1 VSALRPWRGVGS
13 AAWIAAAV
21 AVLVAMTIAAVPP
34 ARAQQEEDLTAGL
47 RDMREAYDR
56 ARDRSDELDFTA
68 TVSELQSIIEPRK
81 AATRADLG
89 AEEQKLLCAAYDLRA
104 RAQFNLGNSGAA
116 ESDFEALLRLDPAWA
131 IDRQTLSPKVVDLF
145 DKVRHQMVAVLT
157 LVIEPPRARVTI
169 DGESVDPSMPEGI
182 GLFAGSRTLAVAMDG
197 YDPYTETLQAAGGG
211 HLERTVRLKPNRR
224 SVEFI
229 TVPSDVRVTFDGA
242 PAGTTTGPAT
252 PEVEALAATFGFDP
266 ARASAPLV
274 VPLVA
279 AGEHRVT
286 FERDCHKPQ
295 TLTVK
300 VELDPDNR
308 PLRFSPVVLEESMG
322 RLQIDSVPS
331 GADVLVDG
339 VRQGATPLT
348 LGNMCGG
355 ERDITVVK
363 GDVGRWSE
371 RIRLT
376 PGELNTLAVRLR
388 PTLLYAGTFR
398 LDEWGR
404 AVWSD
409 EDKPLIDALGRGLR
423 SLNIVR
429 MPAAQEALR
438 DAIVRWMIADPRE
451 VRAGTLVPPDILK
464 DAAEKTGADL
474 VLAGLT
480 FASDPEG
487 TWTLALYSVMH
498 AAPDLVRLRLGRDD
512 QVRDFVARL
521 DSAPPESA
529 TFWGLTL
536 ADTALPPGGPVV
548 ARVLPG
554 SPAAQA
560 GVVQGE
566 RIVSVGEAKAAGT
579 GQAMTALAA
588 AADRGAGVRAPVVLT
603 VLGKQGTRTVRMAP
617 GEAPALL
624 ALTDQGRLYN
634 RALAEYRLRSRAAID
649 DTTRGVAQLN
659 LGLAYMHFRAWDRAV
674 SDGLGRA
681 DLPDGTGIA
690 RGTVLYYRGL
700 CALRRGDPEAAK
712 QAFTAASRSPGS
724 TLESAD
730 GPSAAAAATRAL
742 QASQ

>member
-1 VSALRPWRGVGS
+1 MSPKRKRRGACTATAFLAL
-13 AAWIAAAV
+13 AAAV
-21 AVLVAMTIAAVPP
+21 ATVTAPMPP
-34 ARAQQEEDLTAGL
+34 AWGQQEEDLTAGL
-47 RDMREAYDR
+47 RGLREAYDR
-56 ARDRSDELDFTA
+56 ARERIEELDFA
-68 TVSELQSIIEPRK
+68 AAVSELQAVIEPRR
-81 AATRADLG
+81 AARPADLG

-116 ESDFEALLRLDPAWA
+116 ESDFEALLRLDPTWA

-145 DKVRHQMVAVLT
+145 DKVRRRMVAVLA
-157 LVIEPPRARVTI
+157 LVVEPPRARVTI
-169 DGESVDPSMPEGI
+169 DGEPVDPSSPDGI
-182 GLFAGSRTLAVAMDG
+182 GLLAGSRTLAVAMEG
-197 YDPYTETLQAAGGG
+197 YDPHSEILSAAGGAR
-211 HLERTVRLKPNRR
+211 LERTIRLAPNRR
-224 SVEFI
+224 TVEFI
-229 TVPSDVRVTFDGA
+229 TVPSGVRVTLDGA
-242 PAGTTTGPAT
+242 PAGLTAGPAT
-252 PEVEALAATFGFDP
+252 PEVEALAVNFGFDP
-266 ARASAPLV
+266 ARASAPLA
-274 VPLVA
+274 VPLVTP
-279 AGEHRVT
+279 GEHRVT
-286 FERDCHKPQ
+286 FERDCHRSQ

-300 VELDPDNR
+300 VDLDPAGNR

-348 LGNMCGG
+348 IGGLCGG

-363 GDVGRWSE
+363 ADVGRWSE

-409 EDKPLIDALGRGLR
+409 EDRPLIDALGRGLR
-423 SLNIVR
+423 TLNVVR
-429 MPAAQEALR
+429 MPQAQEALR

-451 VRAGTLVPPDILK
+451 ARAGTLVPPDLLK

-480 FASDPEG
+480 YASDPEG
-487 TWTLALYSVMH
+487 AWTLALYSVLH
-498 AAPDLVRLRLGRDD
+498 PAPDRVRLKLGRDD
-512 QVRDFVARL
+512 EVRDFVARL
-521 DSAPPESA
+521 DSAPSERA
-529 TFWGLTL
+529 TFWGLGL

-554 SPAAQA
+554 SPAARA
-560 GVVQGE
+560 GLARGE
-566 RIVSVGEAKAAGT
+566 RIVSVGEERAAGAR
-579 GQAMTALAA
+579 QAMAGLAA
-588 AADRGAGVRAPVVLT
+588 AADRGAGVRAPVVLS
-603 VLGKQGTRTVRMAP
+603 VLGKQGTRTVRIAP

-624 ALTDQGRLYN
+624 ALTDPGRLYN
-634 RALAEYRLRSRAAID
+634 RALAEYRLRSKAAVD
-649 DTTRGVAQLN
+649 DAARGVAQLN

-674 SDGLGRA
+674 SEGLGRA
-681 DLPDGTGIA
+681 DLPEGSGIG

-712 QAFTAASRSPGS
+712 QAFTAASRSAGS

-730 GPSAAAAATRAL
+730 GPSASAAAMRAL
-742 QASQ
+742 QAAQ

>member
-1 VSALRPWRGVGS
+1 MRPMRLRRGACTAVL
-13 AAWIAAAV
+13 IAVVVAV
-21 AVLVAMTIAAVPP
+21 AMVAAPVPP
-34 ARAQQEEDLTAGL
+34 AWAQQEEDLTAGL
-47 RDMREAYDR
+47 RGMREAYDR
-56 ARDRSDELDFTA
+56 ARDRIEELDFA
-68 TVSELQSIIEPRK
+68 AAVSELQPVIEPRR
-81 AATRADLG
+81 AVRPADLG

-104 RAQFNLGNSGAA
+104 RAHFNLGNSGAA
-116 ESDFEALLRLDPAWA
+116 ESDFEALLRLDPSWT

-145 DKVRHQMVAVLT
+145 DKVRRRMIAVLA
-157 LVIEPPRARVTI
+157 LVVEPPRARVSI
-169 DGESVDPSMPEGI
+169 DGEPVDPSAPDGI
-182 GLFAGSRTLAVAMDG
+182 GLLAGSRTLAVAMDG
-197 YDPYTETLQAAGGG
+197 YEPYTETLVIAGGG
-211 HLERTVRLKPNRR
+211 RLDRTVRLKPNRR

-229 TVPSDVRVTFDGA
+229 TVPSGVRVTFDGA
-242 PAGTTTGPAT
+242 PAGLTAGPAT

-286 FERDCHKPQ
+286 FERDCHRPQ

-300 VELDPDNR
+300 VDLDPANR

-348 LGNMCGG
+348 LGSLCGG

-363 GDVGRWSE
+363 ADVGRWSE

-409 EDKPLIDALGRGLR
+409 EDKPLIDALNRGLR
-423 SLNIVR
+423 SLNVVR
-429 MPAAQEALR
+429 MPAAQEAVR

-451 VRAGTLVPPDILK
+451 ARAGTLVPPDILK
-464 DAAEKTGADL
+464 EAAEKTGADL

-480 FASDPEG
+480 HASDPEG
-487 TWTLALYSVMH
+487 AWTLALYSVLH
-498 AAPDLVRLRLGRDD
+498 AAPDRVRLKLGRDD
-512 QVRDFVARL
+512 EVRDFVTRL

-529 TFWGLTL
+529 TFWGLSL

-560 GVVQGE
+560 GIVRGE
-566 RIVSVGEAKAAGT
+566 RIVSVGEQRAAGA
-579 GQAMTALAA
+579 GQAMAALAA
-588 AADRGAGVRAPVVLT
+588 AADRGAGVRAPVVLS
-603 VLGKQGTRTVRMAP
+603 VLGKQGTRTVRIAP

-624 ALTDQGRLYN
+624 ALTDRGRLYN
-634 RALAEYRLRSRAAID
+634 RALAEYRLRSRAAVD
-649 DTTRGVAQLN
+649 DAARGVAQLN

-674 SDGLGRA
+674 SEGLGRA
-681 DLPDGTGIA
+681 DLPEGSGLA

-742 QASQ
+742 QAAQ